1 MLTTVFSTPSLGF
14 GWDEEIRAANL
25 VDPFLRRPRGDIFRV
40 PGENIRIHGRR
51 PGSLE
56 NLQRGVR
63 GMAFPAVFA
72 DQIPDQQW
80 GGSAAQSDGRA
91 LLTVQIV
98 PDQTGMAI
106 SFDGDARQETLHL
119 HPDYVDVGIQ

>member
-91 LLTVQIV
+91 LLSVQIV
-98 PDQTGMAI
+98 PDLTCRAI
-106 SFDGDARQETLHL
+106 LFVGYVRQDTVPIH
-119 HPDYVDVGIQ
+119 HDF